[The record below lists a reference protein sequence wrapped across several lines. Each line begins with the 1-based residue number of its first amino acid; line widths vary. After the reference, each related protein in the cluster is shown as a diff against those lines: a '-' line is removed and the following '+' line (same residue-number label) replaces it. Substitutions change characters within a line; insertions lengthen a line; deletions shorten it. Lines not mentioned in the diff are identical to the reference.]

1 MYSFRND
8 KQSCKNFFKNY
19 QAIVSLYTK
28 NIREYSIA
36 IFEKGH
42 RWKPN
47 FWPNW
52 YPGGS
57 KLSKKS
63 TFKFIAK
70 CMGHEA
76 SSGTCV
82 FQVPKSDTL
91 HYFTY
96 KWQTR
101 VGKFPEFVVPVLVP
115 EIRGF
120 SGTNLEIP
128 RIHFTLPAPSL
139 SPTWSRICPRPVP
152 VPELRGGD
160 GDPRGAGPQVST
172 LHVTL

>member
-1 MYSFRND
+1 MPIDVKENLKKLEISRCTSSRND

-63 TFKFIAK
+63 TFKFRAK
-70 CMGHEA
+70 CMGREA
-76 SSGTCV
+76 SSGTCGYEG
-82 FQVPKSDTL
+82 FRHNDTYRTRAIQNRGYY
-91 HYFTY
+91 YF
-96 KWQTR
+96 
-101 VGKFPEFVVPVLVP
+101 
-115 EIRGF
+115 
-120 SGTNLEIP
+120 
-128 RIHFTLPAPSL
+128 FTLSQVGVSL
-139 SPTWSRICPRPVP
+139 
-152 VPELRGGD
+152 
-160 GDPRGAGPQVST
+160 T
-172 LHVTL
+172 LVVFLWCFAVITSSERLILMCGYWWRRYGR